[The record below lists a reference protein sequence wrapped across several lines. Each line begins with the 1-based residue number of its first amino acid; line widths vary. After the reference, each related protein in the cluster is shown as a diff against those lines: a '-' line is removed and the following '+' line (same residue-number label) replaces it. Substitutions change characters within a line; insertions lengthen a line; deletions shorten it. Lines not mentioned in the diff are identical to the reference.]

1 MPSIEIYWDDLTE
14 AKQKEILEFLG
25 DNGNYDVIPIATVE
39 YDDCSLATP
48 LNVDLIATYEELYG
62 IPEDECITEYF
73 ADYGG
78 FVTKMG
84 IDDTDIRPVLD
95 KALEAIGLTAEE
107 LQSRERVFM
116 YRGNIRAE
124 MQSHI
129 DGLDMTM

>member
-1 MPSIEIYWDDLTE
+1 MERIEIYWDDLTE

-73 ADYGG
+73 ADYSG

-107 LQSRERVFM
+107 LQSREREFM

-129 DGLDMTM
+129 EGLDMTM

>member
-95 KALEAIGLTAEE
+95 KALEAIGLTSEE
-107 LQSRERVFM
+107 LQSREREFM

-129 DGLDMTM
+129 EGLDMTM

>member
-1 MPSIEIYWDDLTE
+1 M
-14 AKQKEILEFLG
+14 
-25 DNGNYDVIPIATVE
+25 
-39 YDDCSLATP
+39 ATP

-107 LQSRERVFM
+107 LQSREREFM

-129 DGLDMTM
+129 EGLDMTM

>member
-129 DGLDMTM
+129 EGLDMTM

>member
-25 DNGNYDVIPIATVE
+25 DNGNYDVIPIAIVE

-62 IPEDECITEYF
+62 IPKDECITEYF

-95 KALEAIGLTAEE
+95 KALEAIGLTSEE
-107 LQSRERVFM
+107 LQSREREFM

-129 DGLDMTM
+129 EGLDMTM

>member
-1 MPSIEIYWDDLTE
+1 MERIEIYWDDLTE

-62 IPEDECITEYF
+62 IPEDEYITEYF

-129 DGLDMTM
+129 EGLDMTM

>member
-107 LQSRERVFM
+107 LHSSEREFM

-129 DGLDMTM
+129 EGLDMTM

>member
-1 MPSIEIYWDDLTE
+1 MERIEIYWDDLTE

-84 IDDTDIRPVLD
+84 IDDTDIQPVLD
-95 KALEAIGLTAEE
+95 KALEAIGLTSED
-107 LQSRERVFM
+107 LQSREREFM

-129 DGLDMTM
+129 EGLDMTM

>member
-62 IPEDECITEYF
+62 ISEDECITEYF

-95 KALEAIGLTAEE
+95 KALEAIGLTSEE
-107 LQSRERVFM
+107 LQSREREFM

-129 DGLDMTM
+129 EGLDMTM

>member
-1 MPSIEIYWDDLTE
+1 MERIEIYWDDLTE

-48 LNVDLIATYEELYG
+48 LNIDLIATYEELYG

-107 LQSRERVFM
+107 FHSREREFM
-116 YRGNIRAE
+116 YRRNIETE
-124 MQSHI
+124 MKAHTESF
-129 DGLDMTM
+129 DMTM

>member
-95 KALEAIGLTAEE
+95 KALEAIGLMSEE
-107 LQSRERVFM
+107 LQSREREFM

-129 DGLDMTM
+129 EGLDMTM

>member
-95 KALEAIGLTAEE
+95 KALEAIGLTSEE
-107 LQSRERVFM
+107 LQSREREFM

-124 MQSHI
+124 MESHI
-129 DGLDMTM
+129 EGLDMTM